1 MLLHFAHGLV
11 RRHRRVEA
19 FLFSTRLTRI
29 TRQLRGRGLDDVAG
43 AVARA
48 VQDWS
53 GGTRIGESLR
63 AFNYRWARRTLGH
76 GAVVLIISDGWDR
89 GDTQLL
95 TQEMARLQRNCHRL
109 IWLNPLLGQQD
120 YRPVTA
126 GMRAALPYIDD
137 FLPAHTLD
145 SLVALGKLLESV
157 DDAARPARAS
167 RISPTPPSAPALRR

>member
-1 MLLHFAHGLV
+1 VDAAV
-11 RRHRRVEA
+11 QEV
-19 FLFSTRLTRI
+19 TRT
-29 TRQLRGRGLDDVAG
+29 
-43 AVARA
+43 

-53 GGTRIGESLR
+53 GGTRIGDSLR

-89 GDTQLL
+89 GDTKLL
-95 TQEMARLQRNCHRL
+95 AQELARLQRNSHRL

-145 SLVALGKLLESV
+145 SLIALGKLLESV
-157 DDAARPARAS
+157 DDSTRPARAA
-167 RISPTPPSAPALRR
+167 RLAPPNQPASPWPA